1 MRGFRRGLMLLATGT
16 MLAAGPARAQPDEPK
31 LDDAPATRSLPARLP
46 PGAVVQPLEDG
57 AGAELRRNLTTL
69 ADNPR
74 SLSALI
80 GAGRA
85 ALDMGDGEAALSFFA
100 RAEEIAPRDARV
112 KAGMA
117 SALVHMERGETA
129 LTLFAEAEALGAPAA
144 EIARDRGLAYDM
156 VGDPRRAQQDYAL
169 ALRRGD
175 DPELR
180 RRMALSLAI
189 SGQRDAALR
198 MIDDQLRRHDRAG
211 WRTQAFVLAL
221 TGDAAGANDTAQ
233 RMMPAGAAQSMAPF
247 FARLASLNPAQ
258 KAMAVHFG
266 HFPSDGRATAGVRT
280 VDTSADP
287 GAIALAQSGEPRPRY
302 PLAEPLS
309 RDPRRRPDAAA
320 SPIDRAAVGRRP
332 AQDDAR
338 LAPPARRPAEIAQA
352 DARRADPPPQPLVV
366 QPQSEPE
373 PARFEPDAPI
383 MTTPQEQAP
392 IVTALP
398 EQAPLS
404 QPAVTIAEARSLI
417 DAAMPGFTLIPAG
430 EQPRLPAAQTPP
442 PGSSAPDFGQIA
454 ALVASLPAEEEAR
467 PAATRETPPPVRAA
481 RAEPRP
487 AAARPART
495 AEQRGRNAR
504 PAPPANPSRHWVQ
517 IAGGANRAAM
527 PREFTRLRGLAP
539 ALLGSRT
546 AYTTPLNATNRLL
559 VGPFDTPRTAQAFVN
574 ELSERNVAAFAWT
587 SPAGQ
592 EIERLQ
598 IRR

>member
-1 MRGFRRGLMLLATGT
+1 MTSSAKRGFRRGLQLLATGT
-16 MLAAGPARAQPDEPK
+16 MLTA
-31 LDDAPATRSLPARLP
+31 APAAAAQGQNLP
-46 PGAVVQPLEDG
+46 PGAVVQPLDDG

-74 SLSALI
+74 SLPALI

-85 ALDMGDGEAALSFFA
+85 ALAMGDGAAALSFFA

-117 SALVHMERGETA
+117 SALVHMEQGAAA
-129 LTLFAEAEALGAPAA
+129 LSLFAEAEALGAPAA

-156 VGDPRRAQQDYAL
+156 TGDPRRAQQDYAL

-221 TGDAAGANDTAQ
+221 TGDAAGANDTAR

-247 FARLASLNPAQ
+247 FARLAALNPAQ

-266 HFPSDGRATAGVRT
+266 QFPSGGRAVAVAAPR
-280 VDTSADP
+280 DTNADP
-287 GAIALAQSGEPRPRY
+287 GAIALAQGGAPRPRY
-302 PLAEPLS
+302 PAAEPQS
-309 RDPRRRPDAAA
+309 REPRRRPDGTA

-332 AQDDAR
+332 AQEDSR
-338 LAPPARRPAEIAQA
+338 LAPPVRRPVEIAQLEP
-352 DARRADPPPQPLVV
+352 RRADPPPEPKPEAA
-366 QPQSEPE
+366 QPQPEPQTPEPIVSTPPE
-373 PARFEPDAPI
+373 PAP
-383 MTTPQEQAP
+383 
-392 IVTALP
+392 V
-398 EQAPLS
+398 QAPLS
-404 QPAVTIAEARSLI
+404 SPQAT
-417 DAAMPGFTLIPAG
+417 PGFTLTPAG
-430 EQPRLPAAQTPP
+430 EQPRPA
-442 PGSSAPDFGQIA
+442 SDFGQVA
-454 ALVASLPAEEEAR
+454 ALVASLPAEAEAR
-467 PAATRETPPPVRAA
+467 PAPGPPAPAPASATRT
-481 RAEPRP
+481 EPRP
-487 AAARPART
+487 AAARPTRT
-495 AEQRGRNAR
+495 AERRGRNAR

-527 PREFTRLRGLAP
+527 PREFVRLRGLAP
-539 ALLGSRT
+539 ALLGSRS

-559 VGPFDTPRTAQAFVN
+559 VGPFDSARAAQAFVN
-574 ELSERNVAAFAWT
+574 QLAEREVAAFAWT

-598 IRR
+598 TRR